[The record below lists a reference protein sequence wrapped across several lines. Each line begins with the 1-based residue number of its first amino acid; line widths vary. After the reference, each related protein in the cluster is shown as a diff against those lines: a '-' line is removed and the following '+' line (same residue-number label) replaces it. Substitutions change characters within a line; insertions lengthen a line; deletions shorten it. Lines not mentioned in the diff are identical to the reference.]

1 MLTVMS
7 GKFRTQNIREYFD
20 NPVRFAELENII
32 ASFSCPRNN
41 EVESFLKN
49 NAIDF
54 TKQNK
59 SATYLVFSCE
69 DDSLT
74 GYFSVIIKP
83 LDVFTETLSNSFRK
97 RVAGFSKYNEG
108 NRTYL
113 TAAYLIAQLG
123 KNFTD
128 GTDKKISGDE
138 LLNEA

>member
-20 NPVRFAELENII
+20 DPVRFAELESII

-59 SATYLVFSCE
+59 FSNI
-69 DDSLT
+69 S
-74 GYFSVIIKP
+74 
-83 LDVFTETLSNSFRK
+83 
-97 RVAGFSKYNEG
+97 RV
-108 NRTYL
+108 L
-113 TAAYLIAQLG
+113 M
-123 KNFTD
+123 
-128 GTDKKISGDE
+128 
-138 LLNEA
+138 